1 MYSETVETAKI
12 GRDIRSIVTDLQGIS
27 LAGSIAD
34 GQVLSSYGFTVGG
47 SVDPTSGGILLDAV
61 VRENGGTAEIKEI
74 ILREMITDTDALVKP
89 ALSIYIL
96 DSYSLSIASR
106 SAFTLSPLG
115 VKAIRAVIDIAEA
128 DWKDIDSLNAIVHK
142 AVNLTVVAPANSVLM
157 KAVVVMK
164 STSETYTAKYSVQM
178 ELRIARD

>member
-12 GRDIRSIVTDLQGIS
+12 GRDIRNIVTDLQGIS
-27 LAGSIAD
+27 TAGAITS

-47 SVDPTSGGILLDAV
+47 VIDPTSGGILLDAV
-61 VRENGGTAEIKEI
+61 ARENGGTAEIKEI
-74 ILREMITDTDALVKP
+74 ILREMITDTDALIKP

-106 SAFTLSPLG
+106 SAFTITG
-115 VKAIRAVIDIAEA
+115 AVAKAIRAVINIAEA
-128 DWKDIDSLNAIVHK
+128 DWEDIDSLNAIVHK
-142 AVNLTVVAPANSVLM
+142 AVNKSIITSSSSVLM

-164 STSETYTAKYSVQM
+164 STSETYTAKYSVQL
-178 ELRIARD
+178 ELRFARD